1 MVLSIFDSE
10 IGSTF
15 AKNCENMP
23 KREGGRKGREREGF
37 EFSSLNNDW
46 TRWWGSVWE
55 GLRGGTGIGSFTNGR
70 PLEEADAC
78 ADQAGE

>member
-1 MVLSIFDSE
+1 MVLPIFDSE

-23 KREGGRKGREREGF
+23 KREGGREGRERKGF

-46 TRWWGSVWE
+46 TRWLGSVWE
-55 GLRGGTGIGSFTNGR
+55 GLKGGTGIGSFTNGR
-70 PLEEADAC
+70 LHAGAEAC
-78 ADQAGE
+78 ADRAGE